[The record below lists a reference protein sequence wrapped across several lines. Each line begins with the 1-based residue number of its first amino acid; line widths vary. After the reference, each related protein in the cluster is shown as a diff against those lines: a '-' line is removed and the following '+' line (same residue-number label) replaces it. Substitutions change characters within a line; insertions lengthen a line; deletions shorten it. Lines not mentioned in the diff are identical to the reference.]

1 MLAMEF
7 AGCSDMPDCSSSGS
21 SSLTCQSP
29 QFCIPIFHPRNYKNR
44 VLASKIAPQA
54 CRVLPTSAY
63 GICQMF
69 GFPPPMVL
77 MLPQFCIHDFSGLV
91 TFKTS
96 LRPKWIQCLRLT
108 HSHLSPIQLAGYMVT
123 RCHDNSNRLRP
134 GQISELR
141 ILVIPEICFTRNAG
155 SFR

>member
-69 GFPPPMVL
+69 GFPPPDGPHVATIL
-77 MLPQFCIHDFSGLV
+77 
-91 TFKTS
+91 
-96 LRPKWIQCLRLT
+96 
-108 HSHLSPIQLAGYMVT
+108 HSRFFRS
-123 RCHDNSNRLRP
+123 
-134 GQISELR
+134 
-141 ILVIPEICFTRNAG
+141 RN
-155 SFR
+155 F